1 MAAPNSPTQIYFY
14 VSSSQVSTYI
24 GLSGG
29 VKPDSTQ
36 LQLIGQ
42 IYSQGGTYA
51 FLYGIDGNISGN
63 TFTASGKARIL
74 RFVQLCYQWGIRVGI
89 PCGDINNNTVNAI
102 YDFNQTFA
110 TNVNETIDLVNE
122 QEFWREGYYS
132 FVDVRTI
139 MTAWNVN
146 LAASGARTHCYVGHT
161 KVNGDS
167 YGEDFPITSVVSA
180 GATMTFTVDI
190 SGAIDPSNYRFISGG
205 SVELVGVSGFASNP
219 NGQYVMTAATANTF
233 QITHTAGAGSYS
245 GGATV
250 SSVYTATTEL
260 RELQSLWDVFHI
272 HCYSLIPYYGYARR
286 RVREFTAPV
295 EVSWIISKEST
306 TASPPQGNNFSGNM
320 NMGQDAAGIAS
331 FPVKGPDKDYKYVT
345 IDTNALGYV
354 PSQVTS
360 ATMYFNAD
368 AQASVVANV
377 TVVGVTIFTITMN
390 VGRAVENGSRIMVY
404 AGADQTSALLAGSIS
419 LSDSYA
425 YDDWLPIGSS
435 LTYAWTVVSAPGGA
449 VTSFTPSAAV
459 LNPTFNFSAAVTGD
473 YVLRLTVT
481 DGDTTSFQEMS
492 LFITAASGAMTLSV
506 TEFKQTTCDGDC
518 DGEAQATIVGG
529 VAPYT
534 YTWSDGTIVGPTAS
548 LTDNLTGLC
557 AGLISCTV
565 VDSTGGTALIASDS
579 TTITSPP
586 PLVVTLVPTNPTCA
600 GGSDG
605 QIVMTVSG
613 GSPLG
618 IATIV
623 WRRNTVVFV
632 PADDYNPVGLN
643 LGLYEVTVTDNVGCI
658 RVASTNIYEPVA
670 MTATSV
676 IQNPSCF
683 GFNDGVITITVSG
696 GTGTYTYD
704 WLDPATGSSFIPPQ
718 IASKISGLSAN
729 NYTVIVTDSNGC
741 TQNFTFSVANPVP
754 ITVTITPIGITDFCI
769 GGTTDFQASA
779 SGGVV
784 PYTYAWIPTTDIS
797 PTTGDLTTFTP
808 TTAGA
813 YTYTCLVTDANGCV
827 GSASVGGTISAA
839 FATVPIIVA
848 SGILGS
854 CPGDSI
860 DLTVTNA
867 GDFGDLL
874 WSTSETT
881 ATITVDYADNFSVTG
896 TDPTI
901 GGCFNS
907 ASINIVVTPTTIQ
920 LIGITNNACGG
931 IDNAGAVNVT
941 TFGGCP
947 AYTWVW
953 TDSLGAV
960 VGTTEDI
967 SGLPSGIYTV
977 VATDDNGQTATATY
991 TIITSSPSLAI
1002 TYTNING
1009 SIGGSA
1015 TANVSGGTAPYAYVW
1030 TDPNGT
1036 IYLGATIDDLF
1047 VQGIYR
1053 VVCTDANGCIA
1064 VDIVCI
1070 SNVYS
1075 FGMSECEFKCF
1086 LQQMSCC
1093 QADKVY
1099 KMVVDERGGVDT
1111 CVQKTELMEAYLEL
1125 LECYYPE
1132 GATIKQGNFAY
1143 YVLTINSYVNG
1154 GTLVINLLGSRVLS
1168 YTFDT
1173 GIPFAQNLDNIV
1185 AAITLAGQSAYYDTD
1200 YSTYATLV
1208 IEAPT
1213 IGSGWNCVTMDITN
1227 TGSNIEIL
1235 TTNGFTGGH
1244 DTVVADPPCLT
1255 DAGIKNIIEQ
1265 MKCLCGCDCN
1275 NLTTLTN
1282 DNLIYT

>member
-1 MAAPNSPTQIYFY
+1 MANTAPSSPSNFAVYI
-14 VSSSQVSTYI
+14 SSSEVSTYI
-24 GLSGG
+24 GLSGA
-29 VKPDSTQ
+29 VKPDATQ
-36 LQLIGQ
+36 LQLIGRY
-42 IYSQGGTYA
+42 YSQGYNHI

-74 RFVQLCYQWGIRVGI
+74 RFVQLCYQWGIRVSVVL
-89 PCGDINNNTVNAI
+89 GDVTNSTLNAI
-102 YDFNQTFA
+102 YDFNTVVA
-110 TNVNETIDLVNE
+110 TNANETINMTTE
-122 QEFWREGYYS
+122 QEFWNTSYGSFIQYRDAMTTWNALLGTSGATTIGYY
-132 FVDVRTI
+132 
-139 MTAWNVN
+139 
-146 LAASGARTHCYVGHT
+146 GHT
-161 KVNGDS
+161 KVNGDNYS
-167 YGEDFPITSVVSA
+167 DTITITAISA
-180 GATMTFTVDI
+180 AINTVTFTT
-190 SGAIDPSNYRFISGG
+190 SGNHGFIAGG
-205 SVELVGVSGFASNP
+205 TVRVQGVSGFASNP
-219 NGQYVMTAATANTF
+219 NGNFVMTSAAGNTF
-233 QITHTAGAGSYS
+233 QITFAAGAGAYGS
-245 GGATV
+245 GATAN
-250 SSVYTATTEL
+250 SVYVGTTEL
-260 RELQSLWDVFHI
+260 RELQSIIDVFLLHT
-272 HCYSLIPYYGYARR
+272 YSLIPYAKYAQRR
-286 RVREFTAPV
+286 YLEFTVAV
-295 EVSWIISKEST
+295 DGGFIVSKEST
-306 TASPPQGNNFSGNM
+306 TASPPQANNFSGNL
-320 NMGQDAAGIAS
+320 NMGQNPAGTPA
-331 FPVKGPDKDYKYVT
+331 FPTKSPDDDWKYIV

-354 PSQVTS
+354 PSQVATTPRYYNADTS
-360 ATMYFNAD
+360 PNFNAD
-368 AQASVVANV
+368 WLAV
-377 TVVGVTIFTITMN
+377 FTGTMM
-390 VGRAVENGSRIMVY
+390 VGREGSNGSRIMVY

-425 YDDWLPIGSS
+425 YDDWLPLGSS
-435 LTYAWTVVSAPGGA
+435 LTYAWTVVSAPVGA

-459 LNPTFNFSAAVTGD
+459 LNPTFHFSAAVTGN
-473 YVLRLTVT
+473 YVVRLTVT
-481 DGDTTSFQEMS
+481 DGNTTSFQEMS
-492 LFITAASGAMTLSV
+492 LFITAASGGMTLSV
-506 TEFKQTTCDGDC
+506 VQFKETTCDGDC

-565 VDSTGGTALIASDS
+565 TDSTGGTPLTASDS
-579 TTITSPP
+579 ATITSPP
-586 PLVVTLVPTNPTCA
+586 PLVITLVPTNPTCA

-623 WRRNTVVFV
+623 WRRNTVIFV

-670 MTATSV
+670 MTVTSV

-683 GFNDGVITITVSG
+683 GFNDGIISITVSG

-704 WLDPATGSSFIPPQ
+704 WLDPVTGSSFIPPQ
-718 IASKISGLSAN
+718 NASKIANLSAN
-729 NYTVIVTDSNGC
+729 NYTVVVTDSNGC
-741 TQNFTFSVANPVP
+741 TQNFTFAVNNPVP
-754 ITVTITPIGITDFCI
+754 ITVSIIVIGVTDFCL
-769 GGTTDFQASA
+769 GAQTVDFQAVA
-779 SGGVV
+779 SGGVA
-784 PYTYAWIPTTDIS
+784 PYTYAWIPTTDIL
-797 PTTGDLTTFTP
+797 PTNASLTTFSP
-808 TTAGA
+808 RTAGA
-813 YTYTCLVTDANGCV
+813 YSYDCLVTDANGCV
-827 GSASVGGTISAA
+827 GSASVGGTISQA

-848 SGILGS
+848 SGVLGS

-881 ATITVDYADNFSVTG
+881 ATITVDYADIFSVTG
-896 TDPTI
+896 TDLAVD
-901 GGCFNS
+901 GCFNT
-907 ASINIVVTPTTIQ
+907 AVINIIVTPTTIQ
-920 LIGITNNACGG
+920 LVGITNNACGG
-931 IDNAGAVNVT
+931 NNNAGAINVT

-947 AYTWVW
+947 AYTWAW
-953 TDSLGAV
+953 TDSNGTL
-960 VGTTEDI
+960 VGTAEDI
-967 SGLPSGIYTV
+967 SGLPSGTYTV
-977 VATDDNGQTATATY
+977 VATDANGQTATATY

-1015 TANVSGGTAPYAYVW
+1015 TANVSGGTAAYSFVW
-1030 TDPNGT
+1030 TYPNGT
-1036 IYLGATIDDLF
+1036 IYSGATIDDLF

-1143 YVLTINSYVNG
+1143 YVLTINSYSNG

-1185 AAITLAGQSAYYDTD
+1185 AAITLAGQNAYYDTD
-1200 YSTYATLV
+1200 YSTYATLI

-1235 TTNGFTGGH
+1235 TTNGFTGGQ
-1244 DTVVADPPCLT
+1244 DTVIADPPCLT
-1255 DAGIKNIIEQ
+1255 DAGIKNIIEG
-1265 MKCLCGCDCN
+1265 MKCLCGCDCT